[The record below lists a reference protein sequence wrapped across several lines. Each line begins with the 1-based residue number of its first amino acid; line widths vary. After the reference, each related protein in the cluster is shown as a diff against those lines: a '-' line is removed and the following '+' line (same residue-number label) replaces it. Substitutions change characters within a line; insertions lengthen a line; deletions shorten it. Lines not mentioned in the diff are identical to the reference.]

1 MTSWTGMCIRRSREG
16 VCKNNAMQFLF
27 SYGSSY
33 CTAPGEMA
41 VLSSANS
48 EILVWSDDGAGNSL
62 KADSMCTTQTV
73 VTEHSRWCQN
83 WWEVC
88 GKQFCRTGASQFRN
102 FLVNSAD
109 VSLTAARNRFL
120 GDRKTFPQQ
129 RWGTDGIISWLQT
142 LAIDSYDRDIQTLVH
157 RYDNCFNNG
166 GDYVDK

>member
-1 MTSWTGMCIRRSREG
+1 MKFISSRNVMTSWTGMCIRRSREG

-62 KADSMCTTQTV
+62 KADSMCTTQIV

-102 FLVNSAD
+102 FLVNWQMSRLLLHEI
-109 VSLTAARNRFL
+109 VFSVTGKR
-120 GDRKTFPQQ
+120 
-129 RWGTDGIISWLQT
+129 S
-142 LAIDSYDRDIQTLVH
+142 H
-157 RYDNCFNNG
+157 NNG
-166 GDYVDK
+166 EVQTELFHGSRRWP